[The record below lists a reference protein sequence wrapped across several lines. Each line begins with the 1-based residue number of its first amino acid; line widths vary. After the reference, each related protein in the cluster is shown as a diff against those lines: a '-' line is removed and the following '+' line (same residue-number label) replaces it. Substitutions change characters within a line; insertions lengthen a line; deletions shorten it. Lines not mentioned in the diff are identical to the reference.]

1 MHGSQYMRRPEGIA
15 LVQVLVI
22 VAILMVMGVSFIN
35 ETRDNIQIATWNN
48 DRLAAQVANKDME
61 SALLYELITIDR
73 SVDGVPSGTSPLS
86 QRWNF
91 WGDYFDAS
99 QITRVAIQDQSSLLH
114 VHYPEPEYFTQL
126 AVGLGY
132 SPDEAAGLL
141 DELLDWQDLD
151 DTPRNNGAEQS
162 QYGAEAIRNGAV
174 QSVTDLRFLP
184 SLKPETASEMLSQL
198 TLFRRGGLNIFNAN
212 ETLIA
217 ALTNPTAAAQVT
229 ALRATREIDAA
240 SFQRITGIEES
251 FSVVFA
257 NTNFLAITFE
267 SLVGESLAVS
277 HIVLQLD
284 TKAEGAKPPFIIF
297 KQRL

>member
-1 MHGSQYMRRPEGIA
+1 MRGFQQTRKPEGIA
-15 LVQVLVI
+15 LVKVLVI

-35 ETRDNIQIATWNN
+35 ETRDNIRIATWNN
-48 DRLAAQVANKDME
+48 DLLAAQIANKDME

-162 QYGAEAIRNGAV
+162 QYGSGGIRNGAV
-174 QSVTDLRFLP
+174 QSVTDLLFLP
-184 SLKPETASEMLSQL
+184 SLKAETAPELLSQL
-198 TLFRRGGLNIFNAN
+198 TLFRRVGLNIFNAN

-297 KQRL
+297 KRRL